1 MGRVG
6 CEAVPVDDGT
16 ESMVVEVVVVA
27 GVTAAFIV
35 EASMLFCLKRWEE
48 YGWMDGCWSCRISG
62 LLYGYELQHGLV
74 LQHVQLLIKTEQEKK
89 SKKLDKGR

>member
-16 ESMVVEVVVVA
+16 ESMVVEVVVVD

-35 EASMLFCLKRWEE
+35 EKSLRRCL
-48 YGWMDGCWSCRISG
+48 DA
-62 LLYGYELQHGLV
+62 V
-74 LQHVQLLIKTEQEKK
+74 V
-89 SKKLDKGR
+89 

>member
-6 CEAVPVDDGT
+6 EAVPEVDDGT

-35 EASMLFCLKRWEE
+35 EKSLSECLVV
-48 YGWMDGCWSCRISG
+48 D
-62 LLYGYELQHGLV
+62 V
-74 LQHVQLLIKTEQEKK
+74 V
-89 SKKLDKGR
+89 